1 MDNNDIALVFL
12 IAGGVL
18 ILMGSVAFLMNWFI
32 TSISP
37 LDVGTF
43 PWLLVISGFACL
55 VFGIVFGIIEHGK
68 LEHRPDI

>member
-18 ILMGSVAFLMNWFI
+18 ILTGSVAFLINWFI
-32 TSISP
+32 TRIPP
-37 LDVGTF
+37 LDVGIV
-43 PWLLVISGFACL
+43 PWLLVIIGFVFLVSGI
-55 VFGIVFGIIEHGK
+55 FGIIIEHGK